1 MFFLSPE
8 KKDNRNNNGDHH
20 YSRNHYKYDNKY
32 LNGIVA
38 VGKIIGLPNQGFRY
52 RFAAP
57 ESSIANLR
65 IDVLRYRSSLRL
77 HGTV

>member
-38 VGKIIGLPNQGFRY
+38 VGKIIGFCSY
-52 RFAAP
+52 RIRDFV
-57 ESSIANLR
+57 IALQPLK
-65 IDVLRYRSSLRL
+65 VP
-77 HGTV
+77 